1 MGRAFI
7 AKLAALLIKRECPLQ
22 ARSLFM
28 ASTKSELLV
37 AFFRELAAR
46 GIPAVILH
54 GFETM
59 PEHWES
65 DVDFVVPSSALS
77 LLAGIQRSLAE
88 AHGWLL
94 VDVIEANLDARYAV
108 LAEQGNPANCIQLD
122 ACSNYVEH
130 QHRLVSVEKLLAGD
144 STQHH
149 GMPVAPP
156 AVEAAYLIAKTLV
169 KRGALTSRRTR
180 LQALLQADKA
190 GVERAF
196 EDVVGTNGHTLADWL
211 TIEQENQNELATRVH
226 RLKRFGVRDWLREA
240 WRAVRRIVQPSGL
253 YISVFG
259 PDGAGKSSLL
269 KNLSPLLAQVFRR
282 VVSFH
287 SRPRIFD
294 QPDGAPNTTP
304 HAQMPRSWIV
314 CVLKLF
320 YYFIDHWL
328 GYVLKILPAKICAKA
343 VIFDRGFEDVL
354 VDPARYRLHKVEGL
368 ARCLAAL
375 LPKPDI
381 TFVLEAPS
389 EVIHQRKAELPI
401 VEITRQQNALRS
413 LAEKRSRWHVV
424 SADQPAE
431 SLTRSVAGDIFLLLA
446 ERCAKRHPAP
456 KS

>member
-1 MGRAFI
+1 
-7 AKLAALLIKRECPLQ
+7 
-22 ARSLFM
+22 M

-37 AFFRELAAR
+37 AFFQELAAR
-46 GIPAVILH
+46 SIPAVILH

-65 DVDFVVPSSALS
+65 DVDFVVPSRALP
-77 LLAGIQRSLAE
+77 LLADIQRSLAE

-94 VDVIEANLDARYAV
+94 VDIIEANLDARYAV
-108 LAEQGNPANCIQLD
+108 LAERGNPANCIQLD

-130 QHRLVSVEKLLAGD
+130 QHRLAPVGKLLTGN
-144 STQHH
+144 STQQN
-149 GMPVAPP
+149 GLLTAPP
-156 AVEAAYLIAKTLV
+156 AVEAVYLIAKTLV
-169 KRGALTSRRTR
+169 KNGTLISRRMR
-180 LQALLQADKA
+180 LENLLKEDPS
-190 GVERAF
+190 GVELAF
-196 EDVVGTNGHTLADWL
+196 QDVVGSTNRRLADWL
-211 TIEQENQNELATRVH
+211 ATEHEEQSELAKRAH
-226 RLKRFGVRDWLREA
+226 RRKRFGAGDWLREA

-259 PDGAGKSSLL
+259 LDGSGKSSLL

-294 QPDGAPNTTP
+294 QPDGALNTTP
-304 HAQMPRSWIV
+304 HDQMPRSWIV

-354 VDPARYRLHKVEGL
+354 VDPARYRLHGAEGL

-389 EVIHQRKAELPI
+389 KVIHQRKAELPLE
-401 VEITRQQNALRS
+401 EIDRQQTKLRS
-413 LAEKRSRWHVV
+413 LAKQRSHWHMV
-424 SADQPAE
+424 SANQPTE
-431 SLTRSVAGDIFLLLA
+431 FLTQSVADDIFQFLA
-446 ERCAKRHPAP
+446 DRCAKRHPTI